1 MADQKRLPVTDT
13 AENERPW
20 KELRMASTWLERR
33 KVVARSSAVSLA
45 SVPLVVKKTRASGI
59 GTRAAIRSAS
69 SICWGI
75 RYRVEVWSIRS
86 AWRRMA
92 STTGGTR

>member
-1 MADQKRLPVTDT
+1 MADQKRLPVTDI

-20 KELRMASTWLERR
+20 NELRMASTWLERR

-45 SVPLVVKKTRASGI
+45 SVPLVVKKTRASGM
-59 GTRAAIRSAS
+59 GTREAIFSAKA
-69 SICWGI
+69 ICWGI

-86 AWRRMA
+86 ACCRMA
-92 STTGGTR
+92 STTRGTR